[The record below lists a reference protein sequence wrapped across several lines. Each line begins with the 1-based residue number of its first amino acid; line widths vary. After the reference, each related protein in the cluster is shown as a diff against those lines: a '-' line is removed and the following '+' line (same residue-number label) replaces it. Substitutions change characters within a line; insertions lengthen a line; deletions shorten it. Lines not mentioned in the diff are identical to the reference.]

1 MGQNSRRSSTPSDL
15 QSIELESS
23 DGYIVATD
31 PESGAVSQGETKSEA
46 LLNLAEA
53 IRLRERPVPEDTEEP
68 EEPTAPWFNS

>member
-1 MGQNSRRSSTPSDL
+1 MGQNSRRSSTPTDP

-31 PESGAVSQGETKSEA
+31 PETGVVSQGKTKSEA

-53 IRLRERPVPEDTEEP
+53 IRLHERPIPEDAEEP
-68 EEPTAPWFNS
+68 EEPTAPWFGS